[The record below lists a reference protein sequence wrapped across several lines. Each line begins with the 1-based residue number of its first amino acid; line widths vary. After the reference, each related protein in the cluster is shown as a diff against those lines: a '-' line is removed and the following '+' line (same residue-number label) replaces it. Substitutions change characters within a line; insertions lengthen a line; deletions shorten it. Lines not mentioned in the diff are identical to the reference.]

1 MPKIDA
7 VGLPD
12 YLDDQQLN
20 GRVAVV
26 IDILRATTTIVH
38 AMETGAKNIIPVSSV
53 DGARLLAQ
61 NTPGTILCGERGGI
75 KPDGFILGN
84 SPFEY
89 TAQVIAGQS
98 CVLTTTNGTRA
109 LRMSEV
115 AEQVIVGSLRNLNA
129 LCDWLKA
136 DGRDVVLVCSGT
148 DRRVSLEDCIGA
160 GLIIDR
166 LGYAATDSAALMY
179 HAMHSAVNRFDGV
192 RFAIE
197 SSSHAK
203 RLINLGF
210 AQDVQFACEIG
221 VSLTVPL
228 FDSGVGEIHL
238 D

>member
-1 MPKIDA
+1 MRKIDA
-7 VGLPD
+7 VALPD
-12 YLDDQQLN
+12 NLVHEQLQD
-20 GRVAVV
+20 RVAVV
-26 IDILRATTTIVH
+26 IDILRATTTIVN
-38 AMETGAKNIIPVSSV
+38 AMEQGAKNIVPVASV
-53 DGARLLAQ
+53 DSARILAQ
-61 NTPGTILCGERGGI
+61 DNPDSILCGERGGI
-75 KPDGFILGN
+75 KPEGFILGN

-89 TAQVIAGQS
+89 SRKVVDGKS
-98 CVLTTTNGTRA
+98 CILTTTNGTRA
-109 LRMSEV
+109 LRMSED
-115 AEQVIVGSLRNLNA
+115 AAQVVVGSLRNLDA
-129 LCDWLKA
+129 LCDWIKT
-136 DGRDVVLVCSGT
+136 DGRNVVLVCSGT